1 MSELKYYLTYP
12 DRRSLEDA
20 RDDLG
25 NHSGNVIAVYAGP
38 IAGAQGLSMFAW
50 VPTRNEAN
58 SAVTRGKISLIYL
71 TDYCRAISE
80 RDARSIH
87 PRLFSTLH
95 AGTNNQN

>member
-1 MSELKYYLTYP
+1 MGEMKYYLTYP
-12 DRRSLEDA
+12 DRKALEDA
-20 RDDLG
+20 RADLG

-38 IAGAQGLSMFAW
+38 TPGAQSLSMLAW

-87 PRLFSTLH
+87 PRLF
-95 AGTNNQN
+95 AAMAKE

>member
-1 MSELKYYLTYP
+1 MGEMKFYLTYP
-12 DRRSLEDA
+12 SRQDLEEA

-38 IAGAQGLSMFAW
+38 TPGAQSLSMLAW
-50 VPTRNEAN
+50 VPTRNDAN

-71 TDYCRAISE
+71 TDYCRLISE

-87 PRLFSTLH
+87 PRLFAAT
-95 AGTNNQN
+95 ANN